1 MTSTEMQA
9 PVKTCTCDDKFIL
22 FMKSKQFE
30 TVLKDA
36 MQNVMGEIIRN
47 ILKHQI
53 REDLSTIIGKME
65 KMELDLKCI
74 RSKYDISKK
83 NNEEGNRKKNNKCH
97 NDDDADRNTYNQ
109 NGGTD
114 DNDDDEETSEINND
128 NTYSKYRNENKENND
143 HGMYKLV
150 LITNC
155 SHYNDT

>member
-1 MTSTEMQA
+1 MQA

-53 REDLSTIIGKME
+53 REDLSTIIEKME

-74 RSKYDISKK
+74 TSKYGISKK
-83 NNEEGNRKKNNKCH
+83 MNEEGNRKKNNECH
-97 NDDDADRNTYNQ
+97 NNDDADRNSYNNQ
-109 NGGTD
+109 NGGSD
-114 DNDDDEETSEINND
+114 DNDDHDEDTSEINNH
-128 NTYSKYRNENKENND
+128 NTCSKYRDENKENND
-143 HGMYKLV
+143 HGMYI
-150 LITNC
+150 LILIKNFN
-155 SHYNDT
+155 HYNDT